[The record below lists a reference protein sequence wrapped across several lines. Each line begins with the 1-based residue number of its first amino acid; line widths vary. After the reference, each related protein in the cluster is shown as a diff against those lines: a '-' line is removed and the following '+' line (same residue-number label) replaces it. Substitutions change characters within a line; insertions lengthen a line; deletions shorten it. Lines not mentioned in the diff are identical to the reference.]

1 MTGNKTITLTLK
13 AKRSREFPR
22 GELLSVG
29 SDGAHNYAMDPVK
42 VLAWIRDQ
50 NAKAREDGKHIE
62 SLTPADP
69 QSPPPPGCS
78 TASGS

>member
-1 MTGNKTITLTLK
+1 MSDQSDAMMKLAWGCVWACMTGNKTITITLK

-29 SDGAHNYAMDPVK
+29 EDGAHNYAMDPVR

-50 NAKAREDGKHIE
+50 NAKAREGGK
-62 SLTPADP
+62 
-69 QSPPPPGCS
+69 
-78 TASGS
+78 

>member
-1 MTGNKTITLTLK
+1 MSDQSDAMMKLAWGCVWACMTGNKTITITLK

-29 SDGAHNYAMDPVK
+29 EDGAHNYAMDPVK

-50 NAKAREDGKHIE
+50 NAKAREGGK
-62 SLTPADP
+62 
-69 QSPPPPGCS
+69 
-78 TASGS
+78 

>member
-1 MTGNKTITLTLK
+1 MTDPSDAMMQLASACVWACMTGNKTITITLK

-29 SDGAHNYAMDPVK
+29 EDGSHNYAMDPVR

-50 NAKAREDGKHIE
+50 NVKAREGGK
-62 SLTPADP
+62 
-69 QSPPPPGCS
+69 
-78 TASGS
+78 

>member
-1 MTGNKTITLTLK
+1 MSDQSDAMTKLAMACVLACMTGNKTITLTLK

-29 SDGAHNYAMDPVK
+29 SDGSHNYAMDPVR

-50 NAKAREDGKHIE
+50 NAKAREGGK
-62 SLTPADP
+62 
-69 QSPPPPGCS
+69 
-78 TASGS
+78 